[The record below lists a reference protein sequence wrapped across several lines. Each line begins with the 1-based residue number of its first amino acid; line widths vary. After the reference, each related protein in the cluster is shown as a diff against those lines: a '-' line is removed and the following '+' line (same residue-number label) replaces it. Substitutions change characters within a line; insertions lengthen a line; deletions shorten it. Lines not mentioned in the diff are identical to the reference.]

1 MSEPNTRQLIDDLRA
16 VVADAEALLNATA
29 HSADERAHAMR
40 EKAAGT
46 IEQARARL
54 ESLEHEFGAQAKA
67 VAADAHRYVRDNPWQ
82 SLGIAAVA
90 GLVIGVLLGRR

>member
-16 VVADAEALLNATA
+16 VVADAEALLSATA
-29 HSADERAHAMR
+29 HSADERAHSMR
-40 EKAAGT
+40 EKATGT

-54 ESLEHEFGAQAKA
+54 ESLEHTFGAQAKA
-67 VAADAHRYVRDNPWQ
+67 VADDAHRYVRDNPWQ